1 MLWKRLGHLL
11 LARRVPQNQD
21 VRVSSAFPQRSPTEL
36 PQPKIAFN
44 ERKAYRL
51 RVEISTFEYNR
62 CTSNLAAGL
71 EGATVE
77 LQMATTKNAEVPTSA
92 ASSSKVLAILVIPSS
107 AAVKQC
113 SGWGPEVTRG
123 NERSAHGK
131 AKI

>member
-71 EGATVE
+71 KGATVE
-77 LQMATTKNAEVPTSA
+77 LQIATTKNAEVPISA
-92 ASSSKVLAILVIPSS
+92 ANSSKVLASCHPGDPVVGGGETMIRVGSRCDEG
-107 AAVKQC
+107 Q
-113 SGWGPEVTRG
+113 
-123 NERSAHGK
+123 
-131 AKI
+131 